1 MQLDITGRHVE
12 INTELRGFVEEKL
25 AKLARLLDGP
35 IEVHVV
41 LGSEKH
47 RHTAEI
53 QVKSRTA
60 LFSGTH
66 ETSDLRASI
75 AEVAD
80 KLERQALRH
89 KEKVTTHK
97 QRRGPRSPEVAA
109 AIEASASP
117 EDTVEPRGAHEPLRV
132 VRRNGYRLKPLTLE
146 DAVCELEETAGDL
159 LVYRD
164 ADTDRVAVVYRQRD
178 GSLALVQPE
187 F

>member
-1 MQLDITGRHVE
+1 MQLDMTGRHVE
-12 INTELRGFVEEKL
+12 ITPELREFVEEKL
-25 AKLARLLDGP
+25 AKLERLLDGP

-41 LGSEKH
+41 LGIEKH
-47 RHTAEI
+47 RQTAEI
-53 QVKSRTA
+53 QVKSRTG

-66 ETSDLRASI
+66 ETADLRASI
-75 AEVAD
+75 LEVAD

-109 AIEASASP
+109 AIEANASP
-117 EDTVEPRGAHEPLRV
+117 EDSSTDTDGPPRI
-132 VRRNGYRLKPLTLE
+132 VRRNRYRLKPLTLE
-146 DAVCELEETAGDL
+146 DALCELEGTAEDV

-164 ADTDRVAVVYRQRD
+164 AETDRVAVVYRQRD

>member
-1 MQLDITGRHVE
+1 MQLAMTGRHVE
-12 INTELRGFVEEKL
+12 ITPELREFVEEKL
-25 AKLARLLDGP
+25 AKLERLLDGP

-41 LGSEKH
+41 LGIEKH
-47 RHTAEI
+47 RQFAEI
-53 QVKSRTA
+53 QVKSRTG

-66 ETSDLRASI
+66 ETPDLRASI

-97 QRRGPRSPEVAA
+97 QRHGPRSPDVAA
-109 AIEASASP
+109 AIEANASP
-117 EDTVEPRGAHEPLRV
+117 EEPGDGANAPARV
-132 VRRNGYRLKPLTLE
+132 VRRNRYRLKPLTLE
-146 DAVCELEETAGDL
+146 DALCELEGTAEDV

-164 ADTDRVAVVYRQRD
+164 AETDRVAVVYRQRD

>member
-1 MQLDITGRHVE
+1 MQLDMTGRHVE
-12 INTELRGFVEEKL
+12 ITPELREFVEEKL
-25 AKLARLLDGP
+25 AKLERLLDGP

-41 LGSEKH
+41 LGVEKH
-47 RHTAEI
+47 RQTVEI
-53 QVKSRTA
+53 QVKSRTG
-60 LFSGTH
+60 LFSSTH
-66 ETSDLRASI
+66 ETADLKASI
-75 AEVAD
+75 AEVAA

-97 QRRGPRSPEVAA
+97 QRRGPRSPDAAA

-117 EDTVEPRGAHEPLRV
+117 EDVEDDAEAPARV
-132 VRRNGYRLKPLTLE
+132 VRRNRYRLKPLTLE
-146 DAVCELEETAGDL
+146 DALCELEGTSEDV

-164 ADTDRVAVVYRQRD
+164 AETDRVAVVYRQRD